1 MKRASGILASLLI
14 TCLIGSSLN
23 AAAFAAEA
31 AEADQEESVI
41 AEENVDADP
50 ADAIVDAEETE
61 EAPAEAEP
69 SEEAP
74 AEVIPLEEVPTEVV
88 PAEASALQEETGPA
102 QEESLAASEAAEE
115 APETTEEAPKAAEE
129 APETAEEAPK
139 AAEEASE
146 AAEMPVLEKD
156 ELDAFGEPAAAEET
170 EAPAE
175 KQEQTVTIRS
185 AREYTRAYGTGDI
198 QIAASTDGDGE
209 LVYWSNN
216 PEKVDVS
223 DTGKITLT
231 GVGNAS
237 IYVRARET
245 DSYKQSDIQ
254 KVVVHVVRKKQAVTI
269 KSATSYTRVLGTS
282 DIRIAA
288 STSGDGRL
296 MYKSSNTSVAAVS
309 SAGVISLKGAG
320 MATISVYADRSD
332 TCEKSA
338 VKTVKVTVNPKA
350 VTVSGVTNSAANQLN
365 VTWTK
370 GTGITG
376 YQLEYSGLSSFSKSL
391 KVSADAAAVSRVLD
405 GVTKGNTYYVRI
417 RAYKRIGNR
426 NYYSAWSS
434 AKSCKVTN
442 GKTEKL
448 TVAPVITVNA
458 SEDGMSNVITWDKL
472 AGVSGYQVCFKKGS
486 GSWALFKT
494 TTATEVSR
502 RIAHGSYYYYRV
514 RAYKEKA
521 DGSRIFSNYSDPD
534 SMMIYFDPDY
544 GVAMS
549 AQTVA
554 STDTMRMTVYN
565 YAAEPL
571 TIYSTNAR
579 SIDPGQS
586 AQSRNLTLVDASTMK
601 AVSSV
606 TIAGNSNKNV
616 YFKVKGSNARYYKK
630 TILHYEFT
638 YDGMRYW
645 AESSSTESKCDLIQ

>member
-1 MKRASGILASLLI
+1 MKRASGILVSLLI
-14 TCLIGSSLN
+14 ICLIGSSLN
-23 AAAFAAEA
+23 TAAFAAEA
-31 AEADQEESVI
+31 AEAEQEESVI
-41 AEENVDADP
+41 AEENVDADS
-50 ADAIVDAEETE
+50 ADAVVDIDE
-61 EAPAEAEP
+61 
-69 SEEAP
+69 
-74 AEVIPLEEVPTEVV
+74 TEVV
-88 PAEASALQEETGPA
+88 PAEEELSEETPAEEEPSEAVPAEEEPAEEVPSEEAVSQEEIVPA
-102 QEESLAASEAAEE
+102 QEESVPAS
-115 APETTEEAPKAAEE
+115 KAAEE
-129 APETAEEAPK
+129 AP
-139 AAEEASE
+139 E

-185 AREYTRAYGTGDI
+185 AREYTRVYGTADI

-223 DTGKITLT
+223 DTGKITLK

-332 TCEKSA
+332 TCERSA
-338 VKTVKVTVNPKA
+338 AKTVKVTVNPKA
-350 VTVSGVTNSAANQLN
+350 VSVTGVTNSGANRLN

-370 GTGITG
+370 GNGITG
-376 YQLEYSGLSSFSKSL
+376 YQLEYSGVSNFAKSL
-391 KVSADAAAVSRVLD
+391 KVSEDTAAVSRVLD

-426 NYYSAWSS
+426 NYYSAWS
-434 AKSCKVTN
+434 AVKSCKVTN
-442 GKTEKL
+442 GNTEKL
-448 TVAPVITVNA
+448 TVTPVITVNA

-549 AQTVA
+549 AQTVT

-606 TIAGNSNKNV
+606 TIAGNSNKAV